1 MNEASTIRRSPN
13 LLQVLRLVPEPIK
26 DRLRPAAL
34 GVITACQ
41 RIPGAYR
48 AARIF
53 KRVAP
58 GAYAW
63 ANRRYTHY
71 AETAAILRQLAREE
85 AAIEIHI
92 PTDLSDDEQLVFCRL
107 RQNITQRR
115 R

>member
-1 MNEASTIRRSPN
+1 MNEARTIRRSSN

-71 AETAAILRQLAREE
+71 AETAAILSQLA
-85 AAIEIHI
+85 
-92 PTDLSDDEQLVFCRL
+92 PTDLSDDEQLVSCRL
-107 RQNITQRR
+107 RQNIAQRR